1 MKNLTKRLLALTAVV
16 SAFSISSYGQA
27 TETANASATIV
38 IPISIEKVSDMD
50 FGNVAVQAANGGT
63 VELDPA
69 GSRTPVGG
77 VTLPSITGTV
87 SAASFTVSGTPNY
100 TYSITLPNSVTIED
114 AFSNSMT
121 VDVFT
126 SDPSSTGQL
135 SSGGSETLNVGAT
148 LNVSAAQPAGLYTST
163 TPFTVTV
170 NYN

>member
-1 MKNLTKRLLALTAVV
+1 MNNLIKRLSALAAVV
-16 SAFSISSYGQA
+16 SAFSFSSYGQA
-27 TETANASATIV
+27 SETANASATIV

-50 FGNVAVQAANGGT
+50 FGNVAVSASNGGT
-63 VELDPA
+63 VELTPA
-69 GSRTPVGG
+69 GSRSAVGG
-77 VTLPSITGTV
+77 TTLPSITGTV
-87 SAASFTVSGTPNY
+87 SAASFTVSGTPSY

-126 SDPSSTGQL
+126 SNPSSTGQL
-135 SSGGSETLNVGAT
+135 SVGGSQVLNVGAT
-148 LNVSAAQPAGLYTST
+148 LNVSAAQPAGVYTST